1 MMRSLNTALY
11 LILNGMIRIPFYVR
25 LRGLPSSSKI
35 KKNGHYVDSGGLT
48 ISVLANNYNRY
59 INI

>member
-25 LRGLPSSSKI
+25 LRGLRSSAQI
-35 KKNGHYVDSGGLT
+35 KKNGRYLDSVDLDHIRTSEQL
-48 ISVLANNYNRY
+48 
-59 INI
+59 

>member
-11 LILNGMIRIPFYVR
+11 LTLNGMIRIPFCVR
-25 LRGLPSSSKI
+25 LSGLPSSAQI
-35 KKNGHYVDSGGLT
+35 KKNGRYGILWVWT
-48 ISVLANNYNRY
+48 ISTLANNYNRY

>member
-1 MMRSLNTALY
+1 MLRSLNTALY

-25 LRGLPSSSKI
+25 LSGLPSSAQI
-35 KKNGHYVDSGGLT
+35 KKMATMWILWAWN

>member
-25 LRGLPSSSKI
+25 LSGLPSSSQI
-35 KKNGHYVDSGGLT
+35 KKNGHYVDSVGLEHIRT
-48 ISVLANNYNRY
+48 SEQL
-59 INI
+59 

>member
-25 LRGLPSSSKI
+25 LSGLPSSAQI
-35 KKNGHYVDSGGLT
+35 KKNGRYVNSMGLDHIRT
-48 ISVLANNYNRY
+48 SEQL
-59 INI
+59 

>member
-25 LRGLPSSSKI
+25 LSGLPSSFTNKE
-35 KKNGHYVDSGGLT
+35 KWPLCGFCGPGTYPTNEQL
-48 ISVLANNYNRY
+48 
-59 INI
+59 